1 MKKNS
6 SSAPTTGSW
15 TFLTNHAHVVIL
27 LSEETD
33 LPLREVA
40 SRVGITERAVQRI
53 VADLEAADILSHIKV
68 GRKNSYSVNA
78 QAMLRHPVEAHC
90 SIGNLL
96 KMVHP

>member
-6 SSAPTTGSW
+6 SSASAAGSW

-27 LSEETD
+27 LAEETD

-68 GRKNSYSVNA
+68 GRKNSYSVNPR
-78 QAMLRHPVEAHC
+78 AMLRHPVEAHC